1 MERHLESAL
10 AQVIPLCAKVVTA
23 LEYVIRV
30 YKMDAAAFSP
40 EPGQS
45 WYQTIQENSRRRQ
58 ETARATIKTLQ
69 EITRN

>member
-1 MERHLESAL
+1 M
-10 AQVIPLCAKVVTA
+10 VTA

-30 YKMDAAAFSP
+30 YKMDAEAFP
-40 EPGQS
+40 AEPRES

-58 ETARATIKTLQ
+58 ETARATIETLQ